1 MSIKNQPLL
10 TTMKQGGLT
19 FRFLEFGDVYD
30 MRFDH
35 DQINLYKGNS
45 IDGMLANIYL
55 RVHDNS
61 KIHFTPLLG
70 VKSKSNV
77 QIHDDHVVYQGTFEN
92 IKYQVVLRLGAFT
105 WTYAVKLEAPTARIV
120 DLIYGQDIGI
130 NHEHAILNN
139 EAYNAQYIDIKAF
152 EDDDGYTLCA
162 RQNEGRP
169 QLLQIGCKQT
179 TRSFSTDGFQFFG
192 LSVKETGHPDIME
205 EDHLPQFIEQYEFT
219 YFALQTNRLKLDQ
232 THDIVFY
239 GHYVADHPDIIT
251 KPRPIKLTAKNEPWH
266 PAPATRTDTRLLDVR
281 RRINGRSPD
290 ERHFKEMY
298 PTFHHI
304 ESRDGLM
311 LSFFTHRHHH
321 VVLNRKEVLVKRPHG
336 QIIVHGDLLEAKE
349 RVMTVTHF
357 MTGLFA
363 SHIALGNNQYHKLAS
378 NLRSAQDLFKTTGL
392 RIYVKLEGIYRLLG
406 MPSYYDMGSH
416 TARWAYIISGD
427 TILIDLFAMADSI
440 QQTITIESIEGRAYE
455 FMVTCQLVMGQ
466 HPYMYD
472 IPSRLTEREMT
483 IFVPKEGMAASRYPR
498 MKYRISSSQDWQS
511 ISEEEAFGCTSQH
524 GLVIMGFDRNDRIR
538 LDIQATLEDRFEPL
552 NSATYDKANEEG
564 TRFFSTLSPLLSM
577 KHPVEQPRLDQLAT
591 QLFWYIQNAMVHYAS
606 PHGLEQFNGA
616 AWGTRDVC
624 QGPLELF
631 MAIQRMDLVRDIL
644 LKVYKRQFLETG
656 DFPQW
661 FMAEQY
667 HTVQSHHSHGDIIIW
682 PLRALVRYLSA
693 TNDVSILK
701 ETIPY
706 FIIKDN
712 DFGNPHTI
720 LHHIEHQIDAIKSSF
735 IPGTHLPAYGGGDW
749 DDTLQPANPALT
761 TKMVSGWTTAL
772 LYETIS
778 EFAQVLTEEHQEWA
792 TSLKQL
798 SEAIKEDY
806 HAHVL
811 KDDIPAGFVIF
822 EASKKYLLHPR
833 DKTTGLRYRLLPMVR
848 GMIAQLT
855 PPDMLDTQ
863 MEIINKYLDHPDG
876 VRLMDAPVKYHHG
889 QKTYFTRAETASNF
903 GREIGLQYVHAH
915 IRYLEAMATINKA
928 DIAYEDMFKVMPI
941 LLNQKVKHALPRQS
955 NVYFSSSDADFSTRE
970 HARLGFGLVK
980 EAAIP
985 VKGGWR
991 LYSSGPGIFISHW
1004 IWHVLGIRLFADD
1017 LFIRPS
1023 LPRVLDGLVI
1033 DFMYRGHPLR
1043 IQYHEGPT
1051 KVMIDGRLV
1060 TFISV
1065 TNRYGVKG
1073 HRIPKNMLR
1082 SKDAVITIDIWF
1094 EVKDLVEHA
1103 KETTKP

>member
-30 MRFDH
+30 IRFEH
-35 DQINLYKGNS
+35 DQINLFKGNS
-45 IDGMLANIYL
+45 IDGMPANIYL

-70 VKSKSNV
+70 VKSNSDV
-77 QIHDDHVVYQGTFEN
+77 QIHDDHVIYQGRFEN
-92 IKYQVVLRLGAFT
+92 IKYQVVLRLDAFT

-120 DLIYGQDIGI
+120 DLMYGQDIGI

-139 EAYNAQYIDIKAF
+139 EAYNAQYVDIKAF
-152 EDDDGYTLCA
+152 EHDGGYTLCA
-162 RQNEGRP
+162 RQNEGRA
-169 QLLQIGCKQT
+169 QLVQIGCKQT
-179 TRSFSTDGFQFFG
+179 TRAFSTDGFQFFG
-192 LSVKETGHPDIME
+192 LSVKETGQPDIME
-205 EDHLPQFIEQYEFT
+205 EDHLANFIEQYEFT
-219 YFALQTNRLKLDQ
+219 YLALQTNRFKLDQ

-251 KPRPIKLTAKNEPWH
+251 KPRPIKLTAKNEAWH
-266 PAPATRTDTRLLDVR
+266 QVPLSGTDAHMLDVK

-298 PTFHHI
+298 ASFQHI

-311 LSFFTHRHHH
+311 LSFFTRRHHH

-336 QIIVHGDLLEAKE
+336 QIIVHGDVLQAGE

-363 SHIALGNNQYHKLAS
+363 SHVALGNNQQHKLIS
-378 NLRSAQDLFKTTGL
+378 SLRSAQDLFKTAGL

-416 TARWAYIISGD
+416 TARWVYIISGD
-427 TILIDLFAMADSI
+427 VILIDVFALADSI
-440 QQTITIESIEGRAYE
+440 QQTLTIESLEGRTYE
-455 FMVTCQLVMGQ
+455 FIVTCQLVMGQ

-472 IPSRLTEREMT
+472 IPTRVTERDIT
-483 IFVPKEGMAASRYPR
+483 IFVPKEAMAAAHYPR

-511 ISEEEAFGCTSQH
+511 VSEEDAFGCTSQH
-524 GLVIMGFDRNDRIR
+524 GLLIMSFARSDNIR

-552 NSATYDKANEEG
+552 NSATYDIANQEG
-564 TRFFSTLSPLLSM
+564 TRFYATLSPLLSM
-577 KHPVEQPRLDQLAT
+577 KHPTEQARLDQLTT
-591 QLFWYIQNAMVHYAS
+591 QLFWYAQNAMVHYAS

-624 QGPLELF
+624 QGPIECF
-631 MAIQRMDLVRDIL
+631 MAIQRMDIVRDIL

-667 HTVQSHHSHGDIIIW
+667 HTIQSHHSHGDIIIW

-693 TNDVSILK
+693 TNDFSILE

-712 DFGNPHTI
+712 DFGNPHTL
-720 LHHIEHQIDAIKSSF
+720 LHHIEHQIDAIKSNV
-735 IPGTHLPAYGGGDW
+735 IAGTHLPAYGGGDW
-749 DDTLQPANPALT
+749 DDTLQPANPAWT

-772 LYETIS
+772 LYETIRDL
-778 EFAQVLTEEHQEWA
+778 AAVLAETHQDQAVEA
-792 TSLKQL
+792 RQL
-798 SEAIKEDY
+798 ADAIKDDY
-806 HAHVL
+806 HAHIL

-822 EASKKYLLHPR
+822 ESAKKYLLHPR
-833 DKTTGLRYRLLPMVR
+833 DKTTGLRYRLLPLVR
-848 GMIAQLT
+848 AMIAELT
-855 PPDMLDTQ
+855 PPELLDTQ
-863 MEIINKYLDHPDG
+863 IDIIDQHLNHPDG

-889 QKTYFTRAETASNF
+889 QKTYFSRAETAANF

-915 IRYLEAMATINKA
+915 IRYLEAMANINKA
-928 DIAYEDMFKVMPI
+928 DVAYEDMFKIMPI
-941 LLNQKVKHALPRQS
+941 LLNQKVRHAVLRQS
-955 NVYFSSSDADFSTRE
+955 NVYFSSSDADFATRE
-970 HARLGFGLVK
+970 HARLGFGLIK
-980 EAAIP
+980 ESAIP

-991 LYSSGPGIFISHW
+991 LYSSGPGIFIGYW
-1004 IWHVLGIRLFADD
+1004 IWHALGIRIHADD

-1023 LPRVLDGLVI
+1023 VPRALDGLVI

-1043 IQYHEGPT
+1043 IQYHEGPI

-1060 TFISV
+1060 TFISM
-1065 TNRYGVKG
+1065 TNRYGMKG

-1082 SKDAVITIDIWF
+1082 SKDTVITIDIWF
-1094 EVKDLVEHA
+1094 EATDKQAHINKKA
-1103 KETTKP
+1103 KS